1 MLWCLNTE
9 NCCLNTSTKY
19 LLNFIFSITWV
30 CNAEWNIYL
39 KTKGSNLMDEQI
51 FTNTILAKLSDYYL
65 KAKKYFGI

>member
-1 MLWCLNTE
+1 MLLCLNTE
-9 NCCLNTSTKY
+9 NCCLNAFTKH

-39 KTKGSNLMDEQI
+39 KTKSSNLMDEQI

-65 KAKKYFGI
+65 KAKKYFEI